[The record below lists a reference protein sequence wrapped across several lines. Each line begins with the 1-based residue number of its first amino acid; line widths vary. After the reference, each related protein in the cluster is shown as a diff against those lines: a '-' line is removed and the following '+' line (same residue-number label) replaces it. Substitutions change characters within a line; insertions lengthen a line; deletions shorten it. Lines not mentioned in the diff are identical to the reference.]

1 MRETEEQ
8 RGWEDN
14 LTIPDYVMWDF
25 ERYGCERKEQEVTVT
40 QKGSNQRKPT
50 AKRASGPAY
59 WLIKKSENGRI
70 EMLTFYGGDVLP
82 VFSFGEEAEMFHRFS
97 GVGDDWQ
104 VSESE
109 AEELVSVLYGPI
121 AGVKEVA
128 LDPLPEM
135 VAERTLGLISLRRAR
150 FMEFITA
157 RRRASSSLCEPGRG
171 SSQREDEQNRRS
183 EADRIAAQCSPGRLA

>member
-135 VAERTLGLISLRRAR
+135 VAERTVGLISLRGHALW
-150 FMEFITA
+150 
-157 RRRASSSLCEPGRG
+157 SSLRPEGEPPVVSASRVV
-171 SSQREDEQNRRS
+171 DRRS
-183 EADRIAAQCSPGRLA
+183 GRTSRTGGARQTG